1 MCQPE
6 DPELLIRPRGCPE
19 PSLTLISRLCAD
31 ELVNWPLEQ
40 SLAGAQRPAL
50 SAVLERL
57 CARWAEAGPSI
68 AAEAHCWSTATS
80 PTRRSGRTSRA
91 GRGGGPRPRR
101 ARALTGEVNMVY
113 YPLAKWPETAPG
125 RRNTRARTTHTRR
138 TAPAR
143 SDDHHRRMLRR
154 GIAARHREPS
164 PLHLPPRMTSRNRAR
179 EQLHHGSSDAR
190 STRNRPQPG

>member
-6 DPELLIRPRGCPE
+6 DPELLIRPRWCPE

-31 ELVNWPLEQ
+31 ELVNWTLEQ

-57 CARWAEAGPSI
+57 RTRWVEAGPSI

-91 GRGGGPRPRR
+91 GRGGGPYPRR
-101 ARALTGEVNMVY
+101 GRALTEEKNTVY
-113 YPLAKWPETAPG
+113 CKKIDSGYLI
-125 RRNTRARTTHTRR
+125 
-138 TAPAR
+138 
-143 SDDHHRRMLRR
+143 RR
-154 GIAARHREPS
+154 GGGCSSESQTKRIDKEGICSVRWFSTGRVDRRE
-164 PLHLPPRMTSRNRAR
+164 RYIT
-179 EQLHHGSSDAR
+179 
-190 STRNRPQPG
+190 